1 MPFGIRHRT
10 TQNVLNSARRSAAA
24 LMVCQLICGC
34 ALPLRTESDVTSAP
48 HEAAFHQ
55 AVLAP
60 RTSSLECQR
69 QVAAAASLMHAGN
82 LPAAHERLV
91 RILATNPKD
100 SSSVEL
106 LAEVSRKRGDVRL
119 QQASLKRLIALQPG
133 SATVANRCGKQL
145 LDSVRMEASTSC
157 SLAVDVSSNDGT
169 GSNSFGEQGATE
181 VSSAELTTTL
191 AIASL
196 TKAVE
201 LEPRN
206 TLFAQDLFAALID
219 LSRQEQAEQVL
230 HDALQRNPQDKVLP
244 MAAARL
250 FESRADWSSAV
261 FYYDVALRND
271 PANPV
276 WRRQRAVCHFRQGSF
291 EKAQTDFS
299 RSLAGSPVKPQLSEH
314 LAWAEAAIMTE
325 DHEEAARV
333 LELIVK
339 EGEIRTADIEV
350 LRGTCLLRQGNIE
363 AAAEV
368 VIQAQLEWPKHA
380 GLWQLSKQIKAAGNG
395 DSLNQPVNVSLD
407 LASLTLTPRVQ

>member
-1 MPFGIRHRT
+1 MPFGIRHRAT
-10 TQNVLNSARRSAAA
+10 GNALSPAYRVVALAA
-24 LMVCQLICGC
+24 CQLICGC
-34 ALPLRTESDVTSAP
+34 ALPLRTEPDVTSAP
-48 HEAAFHQ
+48 HEAAFNQ
-55 AVLAP
+55 AV
-60 RTSSLECQR
+60 TSPLTNSLGNQR

-91 RILATNPKD
+91 KILATNPTD
-100 SSSVEL
+100 SSAVEL
-106 LAEVSRKRGDVRL
+106 LVEVSRKRGDTRL

-133 SATVANRCGKQL
+133 SAAIANRCGKQL
-145 LDSVRMEASTSC
+145 LDSIRMESSTGG
-157 SLAVDVSSNDGT
+157 SLAAGVSSKT
-169 GSNSFGEQGATE
+169 GADSSTLGKQGASDA
-181 VSSAELTTTL
+181 SSVEQATTL

-196 TKAVE
+196 AKAVE

-219 LSRQEQAEQVL
+219 QGQQAQAEQVL

-314 LAWAEAAIMTE
+314 LAWAEAAIKTE

-339 EGEIRTADIEV
+339 EGELRTADIEV

-368 VIQAQLEWPKHA
+368 VIQAQLEWPRHA
-380 GLWQLSKQIKAAGNG
+380 GLWQLSKQIKAAENG
-395 DSLNQPVNVSLD
+395 DQFTPPANVSLD
-407 LASLTLTPRVQ
+407 LASLTPPH